1 MEKRLLFSEFVD
13 RKISK
18 YIIIYFLLF
27 LLFLFIAFSFL
38 LLYLFSLHSRR
49 DEETEIFGGGWNG
62 ATISD
67 PVMPLREKVKEIIIY
82 TSYTVEGLQMVTT
95 DLAQDVPLLFHGKYN
110 SQSSTKEIFELNYN
124 EHLIAMDISS
134 TNLIGAVRFY
144 TSKGRVSKWYG
155 KGIVKPYNKV
165 GDLEAT
171 RGRISDC
178 TTTIIGFIT
187 RSTADDIAGLG
198 VRMRKVVEQKVFM
211 NCFHEINMNVSQKKQ
226 DEDDEELLTT
236 IIRMRS
242 CDVKA
247 ILRRAQNLAKRVK
260 KGEGDVPEELKSL
273 KIAFHLSEWL
283 FNALTPGLV
292 RAPTQQEETE
302 GRMLVYQGK
311 DLLEKAQE
319 RKDEAELILENI
331 KQYVN
336 DENEDFD
343 MKLGL
348 LGTRQQKQIMQIAN
362 QARDLKKQAKELEE
376 RGNALIKEGQD
387 KMPQFNVTTSIYI
400 FLNFN
405 NFIEFREYFE
415 RLYRLS
421 RTLFVLKQS
430 GVDVNKLVEETEVF
444 ISSFLIFI
452 FIIGSRV

>member
-1 MEKRLLFSEFVD
+1 MIIYLFSF
-13 RKISK
+13 
-18 YIIIYFLLF
+18 FF
-27 LLFLFIAFSFL
+27 LFLFFIY
-38 LLYLFSLHSRR
+38 LYSRR

-82 TSYTVEGLQMVTT
+82 TSYTVEGLQMITT
-95 DLAQDVPLLFHGKYN
+95 DLAQDVALSFHGKYN

-124 EHLIAMDISS
+124 EHLIAMDISA
-134 TNLIGAVRFY
+134 TNLIGAIRFY
-144 TSKGRVSKWYG
+144 TSKGRISKWYG
-155 KGIVKPYNKV
+155 KGIVKPYHKV
-165 GDLEAT
+165 GDLEAS

-198 VRMRKVVEQKVFM
+198 VRIRKVVEQKVFM
-211 NCFHEINMNVSQKKQ
+211 NCFHEINMHVSQKKQ

-247 ILRRAQNLAKRVK
+247 ILRRAQNLAKRMK
-260 KGEGDVPEELKSL
+260 KGEGIEVPEELKSL
-273 KIAFHLSEWL
+273 KISFHLSQWF
-283 FNALTPGLV
+283 FNSLTPGLV
-292 RAPTQQEETE
+292 RAPTIQEENE

-311 DLLEKAQE
+311 DLLDKAKE
-319 RKDEAELILENI
+319 RMDEAELILENI

-348 LGTRQQKQIMQIAN
+348 LGTREQRQIMQIAN

-387 KMPQFNVTTSIYI
+387 KMPKFNVTTSIYI
-400 FLNFN
+400 Y
-405 NFIEFREYFE
+405 I
-415 RLYRLS
+415 
-421 RTLFVLKQS
+421 V
-430 GVDVNKLVEETEVF
+430 
-444 ISSFLIFI
+444 
-452 FIIGSRV
+452 